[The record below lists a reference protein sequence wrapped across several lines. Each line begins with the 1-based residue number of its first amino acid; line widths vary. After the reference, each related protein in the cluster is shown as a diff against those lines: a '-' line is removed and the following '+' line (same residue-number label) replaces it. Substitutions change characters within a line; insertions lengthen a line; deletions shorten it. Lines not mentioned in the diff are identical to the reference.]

1 MSGLLAIAD
10 DLSGAAETAAALG
23 GAAAV
28 VELIGTGPAAEVG
41 SVPDDGR
48 VVVRDCDVR
57 YATAADAQD
66 EFERVLGTAGDARV
80 FVKVDSLLRG
90 NVGAAV
96 RAARRLGRTIVVAPA
111 LPAAAR
117 TVEDG
122 RPLVAGQPLSETALW
137 DTEAA
142 APPDRIEDLFDFPT
156 EQVSTA
162 VLRRGGLP
170 ALIRHGGTSAPQVLV
185 VDAAEDRDLDLVAH
199 AAWWRPGND
208 AVLVGSRALAEA
220 VGRMS
225 GVDAL
230 PETPAPQAAE
240 GGVLVVVGSA
250 DSAARR
256 QFDRLVSAGVAA
268 AEASAPELI
277 SGSLAATRRPVFTLE
292 SMAAVTALR
301 ISPEVRVAPTETHA
315 LAAAFADAV
324 ADAIQRAEST
334 PALVLIGGETAR
346 LVLERLR
353 VSRLTVVG
361 SSGDGIV
368 HSVTDTGLRFI
379 TRPGSFGDDEHLLR
393 LVRQLTPHRTS
404 QKENRKASA

>member
-28 VELIGTGPAAEVG
+28 VELVGADPGRDVG
-41 SVPDDGR
+41 SVPGDGH

-57 YATAADAQD
+57 YASAEEAQR
-66 EFERVLGTAGDARV
+66 EFERVLGTASDARV

-111 LPAAAR
+111 LPAAGR

-122 RPLVAGQPLSETALW
+122 RPLVAGQALSETALW

-142 APPDRIEDLFDFPT
+142 APPERIEDLFDFET
-156 EQVSTA
+156 ESVSSA
-162 VLRRGGLP
+162 VLRQGGLP
-170 ALIRHGGTSAPQVLV
+170 AQLGHGGTSPRVLI
-185 VDAAEDRDLDLVAH
+185 VDASEDSDLDLVAH
-199 AAWWRPGND
+199 AAWWRSANE

-220 VGRMS
+220 VGRMF

-230 PETPAPQAAE
+230 PEIPAPKGASS
-240 GGVLVVVGSA
+240 GVLVVVGSA

-256 QFDRLVSAGVAA
+256 QFDRLVAAGVNA

-277 SGSLAATRRPVFTLE
+277 SGSLAAGHTPVFTLE
-292 SMAAVTALR
+292 STAAVTALR
-301 ISPEVRVAPTETHA
+301 ISPERRVAPAETHA

-346 LVLERLR
+346 MVLERLQ

-379 TRPGSFGDDEHLLR
+379 TRPGSFGDEEHLLR
-393 LVRQLTPHRTS
+393 LVEQLTPHRPS